1 MDLQQATKNLIYKDP
16 FYGHIAL
23 GLSKKFSNK
32 ISTACAAIRN
42 IEIEL
47 FFNEDFFNSL
57 NDNQKVGLMQHELA
71 HVCLFHLLHVCDYS
85 NKNVWNIACDM
96 TINQYI
102 DKGYLPPKAILPTSF
117 PDITLDPF
125 MDTKYYYNKLIDHIG
140 SSEKLKKLVEYM
152 DGGGLTSASHE
163 LWGEID
169 GFENIVH
176 TSSQSLRSLIQ
187 KQLEAQIKD
196 VYQNILNSS
205 PSLVPGYLRNF
216 VSDLVIKKEQVL
228 DWRMVVRSFRSYC
241 EKQQHYITSSRIN
254 KRYQDNAA
262 ISFRNKKKILIG
274 LDTSGSIS
282 NELLEDFFQQVLHLQ
297 KTGTEISVCEWDV
310 GIQRIYDFNN
320 KNKWKNESVKGGG
333 GTNPYQ
339 VVEELNNNNSYNSA
353 IMFTDGFIAGEW
365 DKSMS
370 KPILW
375 VITKNGSDNFGF
387 PGKKI
392 KAI

>member
-1 MDLQQATKNLIYKDP
+1 MDLQQTTKNLIYKDP

-23 GLSKKFSNK
+23 GLSKKFSNQ
-32 ISTACAAIRN
+32 ISTACATIRN

-47 FFNEDFFNSL
+47 LFNENFFNSL
-57 NDNQKVGLMQHELA
+57 NDNQQVGLMQHELA
-71 HVCLFHLLHVCDYS
+71 HVCLFHLLHACDYN

-102 DKGYLPPKAILPTSF
+102 DKSCLPPKAILPTSF
-117 PDITLDPF
+117 PDITLDEYQ
-125 MDTKYYYNKLIDHIG
+125 DTKYYYNKLIENLD
-140 SSEKLKKLVEYM
+140 SSEKLKRLVQYM
-152 DGGGLTSASHE
+152 DNGGLTSASHE
-163 LWGEID
+163 LWGQID
-169 GFENIVH
+169 GFKNSNDI
-176 TSSQSLRSLIQ
+176 SSSSIRSLVQ
-187 KQLEAQIKD
+187 KQLESQIRD
-196 VYQNILNSS
+196 VYENVLNKL
-205 PSLVPGYLRNF
+205 PGMVPGYLRDF
-216 VSDLVIKKEQVL
+216 VSDLILKKEQIL
-228 DWRMVVRSFRSYC
+228 DWRLVVRSFRSYC

-262 ISFRNKKKILIG
+262 LSFRNKKKILIG
-274 LDTSGSIS
+274 LDTSGSIT

-297 KTGTEISVCEWDV
+297 RTGTEISICEWDV

-320 KNKWKNESVKGGG
+320 KNKWKNTKVKGGG

-353 IMFTDGFIAGEW
+353 IMFTDGFISGEW
-365 DKSMS
+365 DKKIS

-375 VITKNGSDNFGF
+375 VITKDGSDDFGF